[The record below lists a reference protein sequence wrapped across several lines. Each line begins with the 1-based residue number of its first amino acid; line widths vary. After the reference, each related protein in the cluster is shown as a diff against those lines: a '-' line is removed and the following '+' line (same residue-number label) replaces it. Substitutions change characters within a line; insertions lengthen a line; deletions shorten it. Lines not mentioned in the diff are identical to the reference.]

1 MYASILKLLKIS
13 LLWAVSLL
21 NIGKLS
27 GVMEH
32 WRMKQNF
39 FYAENLHPKYLA
51 LTIMEAG
58 VSREDGHKMCFW
70 SAMVICR

>member
-1 MYASILKLLKIS
+1 
-13 LLWAVSLL
+13 
-21 NIGKLS
+21 
-27 GVMEH
+27 MEH